1 MINFGEL
8 VRRGLREPLVHF
20 LIAGCVVFTVASWRG
35 SAIDPQSRSITIT
48 AAQVQSLAERWS
60 QTWQRAPTP
69 SEIDGLIRDYIKEE
83 VYYREAKRIGLD
95 EDDFVI
101 RRRLR
106 SKMEY
111 LASAE
116 AESAQP
122 DDAMLQV
129 LLDKQPQKYARDA
142 TYSFD
147 QIYLSN
153 ASAAKSAATLAALR
167 AGQNWHGMG
176 DRISLPT
183 ALNGASTS
191 DIARDFGDNFAS
203 ALAAQKQGIWV
214 GPIASGFGTHLVRI
228 RVVSLPVKP
237 KLADV
242 RQEVSNDWRDAT
254 IKDRENR
261 AYQALLDG
269 YTVRIARP

>member
-1 MINFGEL
+1 MKL
-8 VRRGLREPLVHF
+8 SALARGWLREPLVHF
-20 LIAGCVVFTVASWRG
+20 LLAGCAVFAFASWRG
-35 SAIDPQSRSITIT
+35 SAVDPQSRSITIT

-60 QTWQRAPTP
+60 QTWQRPPTP
-69 SEIDGLIRDYIKEE
+69 AEIDGLIRDYIKEE

-129 LLDKQPQKYARDA
+129 LLDKQPQKYARDVA
-142 TYSFD
+142 YSFD
-147 QIYLSN
+147 QIYLSSAN
-153 ASAAKSAATLAALR
+153 AAKSAATLAALR
-167 AGQNWHGMG
+167 TGKNWRDMG
-176 DRISLPT
+176 DRISLPAT
-183 ALNGASTS
+183 LNGASTS

-214 GPIASGFGTHLVRI
+214 GPITSGFGAHLVYI
-228 RVVSLPVKP
+228 REAHMPGKP

-242 RQEVSNDWRDAT
+242 RQEVSNDWREAT

-269 YTVRIARP
+269 YTIRIARP

>member
-1 MINFGEL
+1 MNFREL
-8 VRRGLREPLVHF
+8 ARRGLHEPLVHF
-20 LIAGCVVFTVASWRG
+20 LIAGCAVFAVASWRG

-95 EDDFVI
+95 EDDLVI

-106 SKMEY
+106 TKMEY

-122 DDAMLQV
+122 DDVTLQA

-142 TYSFD
+142 TCSFD

-153 ASAAKSAATLAALR
+153 ASAATSAATLATLR

-176 DRISLPT
+176 DRISLPA

-228 RVVSLPVKP
+228 RMVSSPIKP

-254 IKDRENR
+254 IKDLENR

-269 YTVRIARP
+269 YTVWIARP